1 MPETNLNVLNNH
13 PRAMTAILVALLV
26 LAAIRMYHATVQPTP
41 GKAVAAY
48 YDSVSDQVRYAA
60 SHVKRGAS
68 VVVLVFDAEMRSPNN
83 EPLKRMIKAL
93 KEENLSIQHVERL
106 IMDTSRGWSDT
117 MPGFPYE
124 EYLRVAREYPKADA
138 ILALC
143 SVPYS
148 VPASEKTDVSSL
160 PPLMLMR
167 AVPWSQ
173 ELSRLVE
180 GGWVAMAVVT
190 KSPDTKDEGAPE
202 GSAFDQKF
210 GILTSSGLK
219 TL

>member
-1 MPETNLNVLNNH
+1 MNVLKNH
-13 PRAMTAILVALLV
+13 PKAMTAILVALLG
-26 LAAIRMYHATVQPTP
+26 LAAIRMYHAAVQPTP

-48 YDSVSDQVRYAA
+48 YDSVSDQVRFAA
-60 SHVKRGAS
+60 RHVKRGAS
-68 VVVLVFDAEMRSPNN
+68 VVVLVFDAEMRSQNN

-93 KEENLSIQHVERL
+93 KEEQISIQHVERL
-106 IMDTSRGWSDT
+106 VMDTSRGWSYT
-117 MPGFPYE
+117 IPGFPYE
-124 EYLRVAREYPKADA
+124 EYVRVAREYPKADA
-138 ILALC
+138 ILSLC

-173 ELSRLVE
+173 ELSRIVE

-190 KSPDTKDEGAPE
+190 KAPDMKDEGTPE

>member
-1 MPETNLNVLNNH
+1 MNIFEKH
-13 PRAMTAILVALLV
+13 PKAMTAILVALLGLVV
-26 LAAIRMYHATVQPTP
+26 LRMYHAAVKPVP

-48 YDSVSDQVRYAA
+48 YDSASDQVRQAA
-60 SHVKRGAS
+60 AYVKTGGT
-68 VVVLVFDAEMRSPNN
+68 VVVLVFDAEMRSQNN

-138 ILALC
+138 VLSLC
-143 SVPYS
+143 STPYP
-148 VPASEKTDVSSL
+148 VPAPEKTDVSSL
-160 PPLMLMR
+160 PPLLLMR

-173 ELSRLVE
+173 GLSRLVE
-180 GGWVAMAVVT
+180 GGWVAMAVVI
-190 KSPDTKDEGAPE
+190 KSPEMKDEIAPE
-202 GSAFDQKF
+202 GSAFDQRF
-210 GILTSSGLK
+210 GILTSAGYK
-219 TL
+219 TR